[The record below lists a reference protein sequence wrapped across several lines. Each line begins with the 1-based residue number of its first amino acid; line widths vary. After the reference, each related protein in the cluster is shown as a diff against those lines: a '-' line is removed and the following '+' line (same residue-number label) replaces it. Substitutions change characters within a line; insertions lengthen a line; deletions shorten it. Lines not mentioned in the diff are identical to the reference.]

1 MKYVDEI
8 SKEKESQL
16 EKNEND
22 DDDSENVEQRKQELF
37 EMAVNE
43 MKQTT
48 RRYAKTQIKW
58 VRNRFI
64 KSKLTD

>member
-1 MKYVDEI
+1 MKYVDENKD
-8 SKEKESQL
+8 KEQS
-16 EKNEND
+16 END
-22 DDDSENVEQRKQELF
+22 DFECRKQELF
-37 EMAVNE
+37 EIAVNE

-64 KSKLTD
+64 KSKLTKKYYFMFKNL